1 MEAGDRSLEAVRR
14 AHPRRHIRLE
24 PYVWIAPALI
34 VFCIFSLLPLLVGV
48 WLSFVS
54 WDGIGAIRPVG
65 LQNYVDALHD
75 GKFWQSM
82 VHNVIYALGTVVGK
96 VGLGLL
102 LAILLNQPLFGR
114 AVFRTAL
121 FLPVVLSM
129 VVVGLLWSW
138 IYNWDFGLANS
149 ILTDLGLGSLK
160 QDWLGNPNLAL
171 GALMVVD
178 IWKYFGFHMM
188 IYLAGLQG
196 IPSELYEA
204 ARIDGAGSR
213 QLFLR
218 ITLPLLLPVTAI
230 NLVLATLSAFNVFDI
245 VYVMTGGGPFMAT
258 NVAMVEIY
266 QQAFQFGHFGY
277 AASMSIV
284 LFAVVSMIS
293 LIVLRVLRRERY
305 F

>member
-1 MEAGDRSLEAVRR
+1 MEAGDSSPEAVQRP
-14 AHPRRHIRLE
+14 HPRRYIRLE

-34 VFCIFSLLPLLVGV
+34 VFCIFSVVPLLVGV

-65 LQNYVDALHD
+65 LQNYVDVLND
-75 GKFWQSM
+75 GRFWQSM
-82 VHNVIYALGTVVGK
+82 VHNVIFALGTVVGK

-102 LAILLNQPLFGR
+102 LAVLLNQPLFGR

-149 ILTDLGLGSLK
+149 ILTDLGLGALK

-178 IWKYFGFHMM
+178 IWKYFGFHMI
-188 IYLAGLQG
+188 IYLAGLQS
-196 IPSELYEA
+196 IPSALYEA

-218 ITLPLLLPVTAI
+218 ITLPLLLPVTVI

-258 NVAMVEIY
+258 NVAMMDIY

-284 LFAVVSMIS
+284 LFTVVSMIS
-293 LIVLRVLRRERY
+293 LIVLRVLRHERY

>member
-54 WDGIGAIRPVG
+54 WDGIGAIRQVG

-218 ITLPLLLPVTAI
+218 ITLPLLLPVTVI
-230 NLVLATLSAFNVFDI
+230 NLVVATLSAFNVFDV

>member
-1 MEAGDRSLEAVRR
+1 MVSGPSSGGSAELRGR
-14 AHPRRHIRLE
+14 ATGRHILARH
-24 PYVWIAPALI
+24 
-34 VFCIFSLLPLLVGV
+34 G
-48 WLSFVS
+48 
-54 WDGIGAIRPVG
+54 
-65 LQNYVDALHD
+65 
-75 GKFWQSM
+75 
-82 VHNVIYALGTVVGK
+82 HNAIYALGTVVGK
-96 VGLGLL
+96 LGLGLL
-102 LAILLNQPLFGR
+102 LAVLLNQSFFGR

-149 ILTDLGLGSLK
+149 ILTFLGLGALK

-178 IWKYFGFHMM
+178 IWKYFGLHMV
-188 IYLAGLQG
+188 IYLAGLQS

-218 ITLPLLLPVTAI
+218 ITLPLLLPVTVI
-230 NLVLATLSAFNVFDI
+230 NLVLATLSAFNVFDV

-258 NVAMVEIY
+258 DVAMMEIY

-277 AASMSIV
+277 AASMSMV
-284 LFAVVSMIS
+284 LFAVVGIVS
-293 LIVLRVLRRERY
+293 LIVLRVMRHERY

>member
-1 MEAGDRSLEAVRR
+1 VEAGDGSMAAVRR
-14 AHPRRHIRLE
+14 PHPRRRARLE

-65 LQNYVDALHD
+65 LQNYADVLRD
-75 GKFWQSM
+75 GRFRQAM
-82 VHNVIYALGTVVGK
+82 AHNAVYALGTVVGK
-96 VGLGLL
+96 LGLGLL
-102 LAILLNQPLFGR
+102 LAVLLNQPLFGR

-149 ILTDLGLGSLK
+149 ILTDLGLGALK

-188 IYLAGLQG
+188 IYLAGLQS
-196 IPSELYEA
+196 IPNALYEA

-218 ITLPLLLPVTAI
+218 ITLPLLLPVSVI
-230 NLVLATLSAFNVFDI
+230 NLVLAILSAFNVFDTI
-245 VYVMTGGGPFMAT
+245 YVMTGGGPFRAT
-258 NVAMVEIY
+258 NVAMIEIY

-284 LFAVVSMIS
+284 LFTVVSMIS
-293 LIVLRVLRRERY
+293 LIVLRVLRHERY

>member
-1 MEAGDRSLEAVRR
+1 MEAGDRSVAAVRR
-14 AHPRRHIRLE
+14 PPPRRRTRLE
-24 PYVWIAPALI
+24 PYLWIAPALI
-34 VFCIFSLLPLLVGV
+34 LFSIFSLLPLLVGV
-48 WLSFVS
+48 WLSFIS

-65 LQNYVDALHD
+65 LRNYADVFTD
-75 GKFWQSM
+75 GRFWRAM
-82 VHNVIYALGTVVGK
+82 AHNAVYALGTVVGK
-96 VGLGLL
+96 LGLGLL
-102 LAILLNQPLFGR
+102 LAVLLNRPLFGR

-121 FLPVVLSM
+121 FLPVILSM

-149 ILTDLGLGSLK
+149 ILTALGLGALK

-171 GALMVVD
+171 GALIVVD

-188 IYLAGLQG
+188 IYLTGLQS

-213 QLFLR
+213 HLFLR

-230 NLVLATLSAFNVFDI
+230 NLVLATLGAFNVFDV
-245 VYVMTGGGPFMAT
+245 VYVMTAGGPFMAT
-258 NVAMVEIY
+258 NVAMMEIY
-266 QQAFQFGHFGY
+266 QQAFQFGRIGY
-277 AASMSIV
+277 AASMSLV

-293 LIVLRVLRRERY
+293 LIVLRMLRHERY

>member
-1 MEAGDRSLEAVRR
+1 MEAGDSSLEAVRR
-14 AHPRRHIRLE
+14 SHPRRRTRME

-34 VFCIFSLLPLLVGV
+34 VFCIFSLLPLLVGF
-48 WLSFVS
+48 WLGFVS

-65 LQNYVDALHD
+65 LQNYADVLRD
-75 GKFWQSM
+75 GRFWHAM
-82 VHNVIYALGTVVGK
+82 GHNAIYALGTVVGK
-96 VGLGLL
+96 LSLGLL
-102 LAILLNQPLFGR
+102 LAVLLNQSLFGR

-121 FLPVVLSM
+121 FLPVILSM

-138 IYNWDFGLANS
+138 IYNWDFGMANS
-149 ILTDLGLGSLK
+149 ILAVLGLGALK

-171 GALMVVD
+171 GALIVVD
-178 IWKYFGFHMM
+178 IWKYFGLHMV
-188 IYLAGLQG
+188 IYLAGLQS
-196 IPSELYEA
+196 IPSEFYEA

-218 ITLPLLLPVTAI
+218 ITLPLLLPVTVI
-230 NLVLATLSAFNVFDI
+230 NLVLATLSAFHVFD
-245 VYVMTGGGPFMAT
+245 VAYVMTGGGPFMAT
-258 NVAMVEIY
+258 DVAMMEIY
-266 QQAFQFGHFGY
+266 QQAFQFGRFGY

-284 LFAVVSMIS
+284 LFAVVGTIS

>member
-1 MEAGDRSLEAVRR
+1 MEAGDSSLEAVRR
-14 AHPRRHIRLE
+14 SHPPRRTRLE

-34 VFCIFSLLPLLVGV
+34 VFCMFSLLPLLVGF
-48 WLSFVS
+48 WLGFVS

-65 LQNYVDALHD
+65 LQNYADVLRDGRFWHAMGHNAL
-75 GKFWQSM
+75 
-82 VHNVIYALGTVVGK
+82 YALGTVVGK
-96 VGLGLL
+96 LGLGLL
-102 LAILLNQPLFGR
+102 LAVLLNQSLFGR

-149 ILTDLGLGSLK
+149 ILTVLGLGALK

-188 IYLAGLQG
+188 IYLAGLQS

-218 ITLPLLLPVTAI
+218 ITLPLLLPVTVI
-230 NLVLATLSAFNVFDI
+230 NLVLATLSAFNVFDV

-258 NVAMVEIY
+258 DVAMMEIY

-284 LFAVVSMIS
+284 LFAVVSMIA
-293 LIVLRVLRRERY
+293 LTVLRVLRHERY